1 VVLPPNHAPRVLDRP
16 ASTPPQGHRQ
26 HRVAARVPR
35 VRTPHP
41 ERTPPTPLS
50 QQTSAS
56 TVAESLDSRR
66 RSVTPGPPG
75 ESSYRTPRRARQRLR
90 LKPYPPGMWG
100 RGVASGPV
108 GGLRHRNPKPYITN
122 LIGVVSN
129 RQATAP
135 DRLDLQVT
143 PPEPLKAAMSELP
156 AALHPCTGCT
166 AGGCRCSLARF
177 AVLTSAPSRG
187 SRSTG
192 ASHREA
198 SFRRAGP
205 SLDRDAWRRLG
216 ASARKRV
223 TGGMRG
229 DRGAESFHCIT
240 GDRRGCR
247 SFVALRGAERASG
260 AR

>member
-1 VVLPPNHAPRVLDRP
+1 VPNSPLSPRRSAIRTPVSVSAAETPTVASRCTGSGIATSPCRTP
-16 ASTPPQGHRQ
+16 ATPYPVTLHNEPYRRCVQQTGNRTGPLRSPGGTARTAEGDDV
-26 HRVAARVPR
+26 RVADRV
-35 VRTPHP
+35 
-41 ERTPPTPLS
+41 
-50 QQTSAS
+50 
-56 TVAESLDSRR
+56 
-66 RSVTPGPPG
+66 
-75 ESSYRTPRRARQRLR
+75 
-90 LKPYPPGMWG
+90 
-100 RGVASGPV
+100 
-108 GGLRHRNPKPYITN
+108 
-122 LIGVVSN
+122 
-129 RQATAP
+129 AP
-135 DRLDLQVT
+135 F
-143 PPEPLKAAMSELP
+143 
-156 AALHPCTGCT
+156 TGCT